1 MTMRATL
8 SPSSKDRRPG
18 QMQIRALIRDG
29 VTGLLCE
36 PGDSVDLARRIPR
49 LLDDQTCGARWAW
62 PGRPRYEEDFVGENV
77 IDQYFRPL
85 LGSAT
90 AKESERREV
99 KNSGV

>member
-1 MTMRATL
+1 MVSPVSYASPATQLISRAG
-8 SPSSKDRRPG
+8 SPGCSTTKH
-18 QMQIRALIRDG
+18 
-29 VTGLLCE
+29 
-36 PGDSVDLARRIPR
+36 
-49 LLDDQTCGARWAW
+49 CGARRAW

-90 AKESERREV
+90 ATESERREV